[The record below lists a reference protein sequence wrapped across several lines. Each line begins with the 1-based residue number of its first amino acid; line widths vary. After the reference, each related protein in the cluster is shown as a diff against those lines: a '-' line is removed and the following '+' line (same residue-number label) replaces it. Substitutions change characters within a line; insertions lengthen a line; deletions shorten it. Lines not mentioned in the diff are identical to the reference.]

1 MSKQLHEK
9 DGVEI
14 LCIGTELLL
23 GNILNSNARWIAK
36 ELAALGLPHYFQA
49 VVGDNP
55 DRIKQVIQQA
65 KKRSRILI
73 TTGGLGPTPDDL
85 TTETIASTFNSPL
98 EENKEA
104 WLDIKTKTH
113 SKDGYSALSNRKQAL
128 LPVGAQIIP
137 NPSGTAPGMIWQP
150 KKHFTILTFP
160 GVPTELKIMWNQT
173 AVSWLRKHGGSKE
186 TFISRNLK
194 FSGIAESILA
204 EELEDLLQSNNPTI
218 APYASLGEVKLRI
231 TARASSAEDA
241 NKLLDPL
248 EQKLRFRTGLKCYG
262 SDDDTLSSIVLELLR
277 QRGETVAVAESCTGG
292 GLGAALSQ
300 IPGASDVFI
309 GGIISY
315 SNSIKTK
322 FLDVPSEMLNQF
334 GAVSDQ
340 VVQAMATGARKKL
353 GSDWA
358 IAVSG
363 IAGPGGGSEAKPV
376 GCVHIAIVGPNI
388 CETNSKNFGAHMGRT
403 GIQKLSALWVL
414 DQLRILLLI

>member
-36 ELAALGLPHYFQA
+36 ELAALGLPHYYQA

-85 TTETIASTFNSPL
+85 TTETIAATFNSPL

-194 FSGIAESILA
+194 FSGVSESILA

-231 TARASSAEDA
+231 TASGSSIEDA

-277 QRGETVAVAESCTGG
+277 QRGETLAVAESCTGG

-403 GIQKLSALWVL
+403 GIQKLSALWGL

>member
-36 ELAALGLPHYFQA
+36 ELAALGLPHYYQA

-194 FSGIAESILA
+194 FSGVSESILA

-231 TARASSAEDA
+231 TASGSSIEDA

-277 QRGETVAVAESCTGG
+277 QRGETLAVAESCTGG

>member
-1 MSKQLHEK
+1 M
-9 DGVEI
+9 
-14 LCIGTELLL
+14 
-23 GNILNSNARWIAK
+23 
-36 ELAALGLPHYFQA
+36 
-49 VVGDNP
+49 
-55 DRIKQVIQQA
+55 
-65 KKRSRILI
+65 
-73 TTGGLGPTPDDL
+73 
-85 TTETIASTFNSPL
+85 
-98 EENKEA
+98 
-104 WLDIKTKTH
+104 
-113 SKDGYSALSNRKQAL
+113 
-128 LPVGAQIIP
+128 
-137 NPSGTAPGMIWQP
+137 
-150 KKHFTILTFP
+150 
-160 GVPTELKIMWNQT
+160 
-173 AVSWLRKHGGSKE
+173 
-186 TFISRNLK
+186 
-194 FSGIAESILA
+194 
-204 EELEDLLQSNNPTI
+204 
-218 APYASLGEVKLRI
+218 
-231 TARASSAEDA
+231 
-241 NKLLDPL
+241 
-248 EQKLRFRTGLKCYG
+248 RFRTGLKCYG

-277 QRGETVAVAESCTGG
+277 QRGETLAVAESCTGG